1 MKLKKKKSIK
11 NRLLMLFILIIIFS
25 LIIVYYIS
33 NKVMPSLLI
42 YTENIVKEEGI
53 TLVSENITDKV
64 INILDKEDLFY
75 IDKDNEGNIESI
87 DYNSKVVNEIIKE
100 SSEVVQDNFNKYK
113 TENNN
118 IIAYVPIFS
127 GSNNIF
133 LENLGPKVPI
143 KLVLDGNVITS
154 LETNVKEY
162 GYNSALIEISIRI
175 EANVE
180 VILPFKTKKEKIVNN
195 IPISIKIVQGN
206 INSIF
211 TDNVL
216 KNKK

>member
-11 NRLLMLFILIIIFS
+11 NRLLMLFILIILFS
-25 LIIVYYIS
+25 LIMVYYIS

-75 IDKDNEGNIESI
+75 MDKDNEGNIESI

-113 TENNN
+113 NENNN
-118 IIAYVPIFS
+118 IIAYVPVFS

-216 KNKK
+216 KNRK

>member
-11 NRLLMLFILIIIFS
+11 NRLLMLFILIILFS
-25 LIIVYYIS
+25 FIMVYYIS
-33 NKVMPSLLI
+33 NKVMPNLLI

>member
-11 NRLLMLFILIIIFS
+11 NRLLMLFILIILFS
-25 LIIVYYIS
+25 LIMVYYIS
-33 NKVMPSLLI
+33 NKVMPNLII

-100 SSEVVQDNFNKYK
+100 SSDVVQDNFNKYK
-113 TENNN
+113 NENNN

>member
-11 NRLLMLFILIIIFS
+11 NRLLMLFILIILFS
-25 LIIVYYIS
+25 LIMVYYIS

-64 INILDKEDLFY
+64 INILDKEDLFN

>member
-11 NRLLMLFILIIIFS
+11 NRLLMLFILIILFS

-113 TENNN
+113 NENNN
-118 IIAYVPIFS
+118 IIAYVPVFS

-195 IPISIKIVQGN
+195 IPVSIKIVQGN
-206 INSIF
+206 INSII

>member
-1 MKLKKKKSIK
+1 MKLKKKKSLK
-11 NRLLMLFILIIIFS
+11 NRLLLLFILIMIFS
-25 LIIVYYIS
+25 IFLLYYIS

-42 YTENIVKEEGI
+42 YSENIVKEEGI
-53 TLVSENITDKV
+53 SLVSENVTDRV
-64 INILDKEDLFY
+64 INILDKEDLFN

-100 SSEVVQDNFNKYK
+100 SSLVVQDNFNKYK
-113 TENNN
+113 TKNNSVVT
-118 IIAYVPIFS
+118 YVPIFS
-127 GSNNIF
+127 GSNNVF

-143 KLVLDGNVITS
+143 KLVLDGNVVTS

-162 GYNSALIEISIRI
+162 GYNSALIEISIKI
-175 EANVE
+175 EANTE
-180 VILPFKTKKEKIVNN
+180 VILPFKTKKNKIVNY

>member
-11 NRLLMLFILIIIFS
+11 NRLLILFILIILFS
-25 LIIVYYIS
+25 LIMVYYIS

-75 IDKDNEGNIESI
+75 IDKNNDGNIESI

-100 SSEVVQDNFNKYK
+100 SSEVVQENFNKYK
-113 TENNN
+113 TKNNN

-180 VILPFKTKKEKIVNN
+180 VILPFKDKEI
-195 IPISIKIVQGN
+195 IPFICSSSI
-206 INSIF
+206 
-211 TDNVL
+211 
-216 KNKK
+216 

>member
-11 NRLLMLFILIIIFS
+11 NRLLMLFILIILFS
-25 LIIVYYIS
+25 LIMVYYIS

>member
-1 MKLKKKKSIK
+1 
-11 NRLLMLFILIIIFS
+11 MLFILIILFS

-113 TENNN
+113 NENNN
-118 IIAYVPIFS
+118 IIAYVPVFS

-195 IPISIKIVQGN
+195 IPVSIKIVQGN
-206 INSIF
+206 INSII

>member
-11 NRLLMLFILIIIFS
+11 NRLLMLFILIILFS
-25 LIIVYYIS
+25 LIMVYYIS
-33 NKVMPSLLI
+33 NKVMPNLLI
-42 YTENIVKEEGI
+42 YSENIVKEEGI

-180 VILPFKTKKEKIVNN
+180 VILPFKTKKKKIVNN

-216 KNKK
+216 KNRK

>member
-1 MKLKKKKSIK
+1 MKLKKKKSLK
-11 NRLLMLFILIIIFS
+11 NRLLLLFILIMICSIF
-25 LIIVYYIS
+25 LLYYIS

-42 YTENIVKEEGI
+42 YSENIVKEEGI
-53 TLVSENITDKV
+53 TLVSENVTDRV
-64 INILDKEDLFY
+64 INILDKEDLFN

-100 SSEVVQDNFNKYK
+100 SSIVVQDNFNEYK
-113 TENNN
+113 TKNNSVVT
-118 IIAYVPIFS
+118 YVPVFA
-127 GSNNIF
+127 GSNNVF

-143 KLVLDGNVITS
+143 KLVLDGNVVTS

-162 GYNSALIEISIRI
+162 GYNSALIEISIKI
-175 EANVE
+175 EANTE
-180 VILPFKTKKEKIVNN
+180 VILPFKTKKNKIVNY

-211 TDNVL
+211 TDNIL

>member
-11 NRLLMLFILIIIFS
+11 NRLLMLFILIILFS
-25 LIIVYYIS
+25 LIMVYYIS

-211 TDNVL
+211 TDNIL

>member
-1 MKLKKKKSIK
+1 MKLKKKKSLK
-11 NRLLMLFILIIIFS
+11 NRLLLLFILIMIFS
-25 LIIVYYIS
+25 IFLLYYIS